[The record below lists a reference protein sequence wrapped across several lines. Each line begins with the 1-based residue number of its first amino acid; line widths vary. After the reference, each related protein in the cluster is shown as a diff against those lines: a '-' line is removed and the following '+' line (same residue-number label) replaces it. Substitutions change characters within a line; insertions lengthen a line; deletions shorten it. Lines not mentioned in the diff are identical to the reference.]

1 MVEEMQKE
9 MVEEKVSVGDVMTDE
24 CMHMLF
30 CSNTNQLSATEAGQI
45 LNVVRANSLGVN
57 TSGNLCVT
65 GTNYLAEW
73 V

>member
-30 CSNTNQLSATEAGQI
+30 CSNTNSSLRQRQ
-45 LNVVRANSLGVN
+45 VRS
-57 TSGNLCVT
+57 
-65 GTNYLAEW
+65 
-73 V
+73 